1 MRIPERDHAHVI
13 TVINRS
19 HARQRPAVVPVQGNV
34 AGQDQVDDAAAQPD
48 KDRPI
53 AGGTPN
59 FASSVTGLEFDA
71 ASTEIPDSFGPNAP
85 PEVMKLLRRALRP
98 NIHDSMNGH

>member
-19 HARQRPAVVPVQGNV
+19 QARQRPAVVPVHGNV
-34 AGQDQVDDAAAQPD
+34 IGQGEVDDAAEQPD
-48 KDRPI
+48 EDRLI

-59 FASSVTGLEFDA
+59 FTWSVAGLEFDA
-71 ASTEIPDSFGPNAP
+71 ASAEVPDSFGPNAR
-85 PEVMKLLRRALRP
+85 PEAMNLLRRALRP
-98 NIHDSMNGH
+98 S